1 MKILMRNEENGTP
14 DENEEKDNFYRNE
27 SSENPRVNE
36 EKAKLDI
43 RRKRRRILILNSVGM
58 HAANGDLLQK
68 NVLFLH

>member
-1 MKILMRNEENGTP
+1 MEREEEKHEENGTP

-27 SSENPRVNE
+27 NNE
-36 EKAKLDI
+36 MLIKRKRNLI
-43 RRKRRRILILNSVGM
+43 RMKRRRILILNSVGM